1 MINIAFCDDDISV
14 LEELQGLIRQ
24 YEEEHERKIACA
36 SYSSPLELMAAI
48 EKGIRFDILFLDIIM
63 PGENGMDVAAEIRR
77 VDDNV
82 KIVFLTS
89 SSEYA
94 VRSYTVG
101 AFYYQLKPIKKA
113 DFERLLDSVLWTWD
127 RERTNSI
134 VLRSKNGIT
143 RIELKH
149 LEYCEVIHRT
159 LFIHM
164 DNGKVL
170 ECIGNLDGLCKELDV
185 YGGFLRPHRS
195 FLVNL
200 DYITNISYRA
210 ITMSCQVEIPIPRGK
225 YHDVKDVFLEHAFK
239 NRQVLV

>member
-36 SYSSPLELMAAI
+36 SYPSPLELMAAI

-94 VRSYTVG
+94 VRSYAVG

-113 DFERLLDSVLWTWD
+113 DFERLLDSVLWNWD

-170 ECIGNLDGLCKELDV
+170 ECIGSLDGLCKELDV